1 MKRNAHAGAANSFK
15 HSTYLDAAAD
25 MIESINTG
33 QQWRHRH
40 IKHKKQ
46 KKTIRRRER
55 EREGEVEEKKN
66 KATDEIK
73 LVTKER
79 CMIHQQKEKYLL
91 TSYS

>member
-1 MKRNAHAGAANSFK
+1 MNQLILVSSDATDTLNTRNKKKR
-15 HSTYLDAAAD
+15 Y
-25 MIESINTG
+25 EEE
-33 QQWRHRH
+33 RE
-40 IKHKKQ
+40 
-46 KKTIRRRER
+46 RER